1 MSQVEARNLV
11 VNDRTSLPAVENP
24 MAASVAG
31 EVNASLE
38 IPIVVAQPVETTSDA
53 LIVTDLSQQLA
64 IEGKRLRIRLS
75 QAKQENF
82 DALIMVPSQRSLA
95 QILSGL
101 PLRETEGISQFEDK
115 AYMPV
120 PFLEK
125 YVMPTKHLMSLA
137 DSSMIEETNRL
148 PGRPVSAILY
158 SLFKD
163 VGAREDRTPQELH
176 AIRATLLQA
185 HPASSIIEE
194 YCIAL
199 GQRIR
204 TMETFVS
211 TALSCQT
218 SRPKD
223 SIRYYRQRNRRQK
236 QVVRYVA
243 VALRSPT
250 TSGLSSLHA
259 CQGTKCHLIS

>member
-64 IEGKRLRIRLS
+64 IEGKRLRIRLG
-75 QAKQENF
+75 QAEQETF
-82 DALIMVPSQRSLA
+82 DALTMVPSQRSLA
-95 QILSGL
+95 QIPSGL

-125 YVMPTKHLMSLA
+125 YVMPTKHLMSLV
-137 DSSMIEETNRL
+137 DSSMSEET
-148 PGRPVSAILY
+148 S
-158 SLFKD
+158 
-163 VGAREDRTPQELH
+163 RTNFCHTLQSFQRH
-176 AIRATLLQA
+176 RCKRGSHSSRVTSHQGYIATS
-185 HPASSIIEE
+185 P
-194 YCIAL
+194 
-199 GQRIR
+199 
-204 TMETFVS
+204 
-211 TALSCQT
+211 
-218 SRPKD
+218 P
-223 SIRYYRQRNRRQK
+223 RQFN
-236 QVVRYVA
+236 
-243 VALRSPT
+243 S
-250 TSGLSSLHA
+250 
-259 CQGTKCHLIS
+259 